1 MGKDNKYD
9 LIKGFK
15 SQDKLLN
22 LNSPLVMGIL
32 NVTPDSFFQNSR
44 NRDVEKAMKW
54 VKEIISAGVDIID
67 VGGVSTRPNADLLS
81 TEEELKRVIP
91 VIREI
96 NCRYPDVLVSVDTFR
111 STVAREA
118 VLAGAH
124 IVNDVYGGRFDEKMF
139 DTVAE
144 LDVPYILMHSRG
156 DAGNMQTLCEYKDV
170 VMETCKE
177 LSHSVMGLR
186 KKGVKDII
194 IDPGFGFAK
203 GLEQNYE
210 LFENLDFLKSL
221 ECPILVG
228 VSRKSMIYKLLGVG
242 PKEALNGTTVL
253 NTLAFI
259 KNASIIR
266 VHDVKE
272 AVEMKQIITALKK

>member
-1 MGKDNKYD
+1 
-9 LIKGFK
+9 
-15 SQDKLLN
+15 
-22 LNSPLVMGIL
+22 MGIL

-111 STVAREA
+111 STVARET

-124 IVNDVYGGRFDEKMF
+124 IVNDVYGGRFDEQIF

-144 LDVPYILMHSRG
+144 LDVPYILMRSEERRVGKESRCRG
-156 DAGNMQTLCEYKDV
+156 
-170 VMETCKE
+170 
-177 LSHSVMGLR
+177 
-186 KKGVKDII
+186 
-194 IDPGFGFAK
+194 
-203 GLEQNYE
+203 
-210 LFENLDFLKSL
+210 
-221 ECPILVG
+221 
-228 VSRKSMIYKLLGVG
+228 
-242 PKEALNGTTVL
+242 
-253 NTLAFI
+253 
-259 KNASIIR
+259 
-266 VHDVKE
+266 
-272 AVEMKQIITALKK
+272 